1 MKGIS
6 IFFLFSSSILFSQET
21 GIVVDKIVAQ
31 IGNQIILMSDVESQ
45 KQQAIQSGLDPL
57 KVNSCEI
64 LEQLMAN
71 ELLLD
76 QALLDSISVSDEQVD
91 AEMENRLR
99 LLEEKFGSR
108 EKLETFYGET
118 TSKIKDKFR
127 IQIRNKILTQEME
140 RKLVQG
146 ISVTPKDASTFF
158 KSIPK
163 DSIPF
168 INMKLSFQ
176 QIVYYPKITKDDKKR
191 AYDILAEVRT
201 AIVDNGKSFET
212 QARINSD
219 DPGSASKGGKIEAS
233 AGMMVPQFES
243 TVFQLKVGEIS
254 EIIESPYGYHII
266 KLISRKGQDYTCLH
280 ILKIPEYSPE
290 AIDDASNRMDTCYQ
304 LLKENKITWNDAV
317 LRFSN
322 DESTKQNQGIITNPI
337 TGDQTW
343 DMEDLN
349 QVDQQIYVLTEM
361 MEKGDYTKPNLYIDI
376 YERKQGFRI
385 VRLMERYI
393 PHIANLKD
401 DYSLIKRAT
410 ENDKKQKTIKLW
422 VNSKIQNTYI
432 RIDKDYQDCQLINEF
447 NINNK

>member
-57 KVNSCEI
+57 KINSCEI

-118 TSKIKDKFR
+118 TNIIKDKFR

-140 RKLVQG
+140 RKLVQN
-146 ISVTPKDASTFF
+146 ISITPKDVSTFF

-176 QIVYYPKITKDDKKR
+176 QIVYYPKITKEDKKR
-191 AYDILAEVRT
+191 AYDILSEVRT

-322 DESTKQNQGIITNPI
+322 DESTKQNHGIITNPI

-361 MEKGDYTKPNLYIDI
+361 MEKGDYTKPNLYVDI

>member
-45 KQQAIQSGLDPL
+45 KQQALQSGLDPL
-57 KVNSCEI
+57 KINACEI

-127 IQIRNKILTQEME
+127 TQIRNKILTQEME
-140 RKLVQG
+140 RKLVQN
-146 ISVTPKDASTFF
+146 ISITPKDVSTFF

-191 AYDILAEVRT
+191 AYDILSEVRT

-254 EIIESPYGYHII
+254 EIFESPYGYHII
-266 KLISRKGQDYTCLH
+266 KLISRKGQDYICLH

-385 VRLMERYI
+385 VRLSERYP
-393 PHIANLKD
+393 PHIANLQD

-410 ENDKKQKTIKLW
+410 ENDKKQKIIQNWIK
-422 VNSKIQNTYI
+422 SKIGNAYI
-432 RIDKDYQDCQLINEF
+432 RIDDEYKNCNF
-447 NINNK
+447 SNNWILK

>member
-1 MKGIS
+1 MKGIL
-6 IFFLFSSSILFSQET
+6 IFFILNSCILLSQET
-21 GIVVDKIVAQ
+21 GNVVDKIVAQ

-45 KQQAIQSGLDPL
+45 KQQVIQSGLDPL
-57 KVNSCEI
+57 NINTCEI

-118 TSKIKDKFR
+118 TNKIKDKFR
-127 IQIRNKILTQEME
+127 VQIRNKILMQEME

-146 ISVTPKDASTFF
+146 ISITPKDVGIFF
-158 KSIPK
+158 KSIPN
-163 DSIPF
+163 DSVPF

-191 AYDILAEVRT
+191 AYDILSEVRT

-349 QVDQQIYVLTEM
+349 QVDQQIYVLTEA

-385 VRLMERYI
+385 VRLSERYS
-393 PHIANLKD
+393 PHIANLQD
-401 DYSLIKRAT
+401 DYSLIKRAA
-410 ENDKKQKTIKLW
+410 ENDKKQKIIQNWIK
-422 VNSKIQNTYI
+422 SKIGNAYI
-432 RIDKDYQDCQLINEF
+432 RIDDEYKNCNF
-447 NINNK
+447 SNNWILK

>member
-1 MKGIS
+1 MKVIS
-6 IFFLFSSSILFSQET
+6 VFFLFSSSILFSQEK

-31 IGNQIILMSDVESQ
+31 IGDQIILMSDVETQ
-45 KQQAIQSGLDPL
+45 KQQTIQAGTDVL
-57 KVNSCEI
+57 KINVCEI
-64 LEQLMAN
+64 LEQLMTSQ
-71 ELLLD
+71 LLLD

-140 RKLVQG
+140 RKLVQN
-146 ISVTPKDASTFF
+146 ISITPKDVSTFF

-176 QIVYYPKITKDDKKR
+176 QIVYYPKITKEDKKR
-191 AYDILAEVRT
+191 AYDILSEVRT

-290 AIDDASNRMDTCYQ
+290 AIDDASNRMDTCHQ

-385 VRLMERYI
+385 VRLSERYP
-393 PHIANLKD
+393 PHIANMDD
-401 DYSLIKRAT
+401 DYSLIKRAA
-410 ENDKKQKTIKLW
+410 ENDKKQKTIQNW
-422 VNSKIQNTYI
+422 VKSKIGNAYI
-432 RIDKDYQDCQLINEF
+432 RIDDEYKNCNF
-447 NINNK
+447 SNNWILK

>member
-57 KVNSCEI
+57 KINACEI

-146 ISVTPKDASTFF
+146 ISVTPKDVSAFF

-191 AYDILAEVRT
+191 AYDILSEVRT

-349 QVDQQIYVLTEM
+349 QVDQQIYVLTEA

-385 VRLMERYI
+385 VRLSERYS
-393 PHIANLKD
+393 PHIANLQD
-401 DYSLIKRAT
+401 DYSLIKRAA
-410 ENDKKQKTIKLW
+410 ENDKKQKIIQNWIK
-422 VNSKIQNTYI
+422 SKIGNAYI
-432 RIDKDYQDCQLINEF
+432 RIDDEYKNCNF
-447 NINNK
+447 SNNWILK

>member
-57 KVNSCEI
+57 KINACEI

-146 ISVTPKDASTFF
+146 ISVTPKDVSTFF

-191 AYDILAEVRT
+191 AYDILSEVRT

-290 AIDDASNRMDTCYQ
+290 AIDDASNRMDTCHQ

-385 VRLMERYI
+385 VRLSERYP
-393 PHIANLKD
+393 PHIANLQD

-410 ENDKKQKTIKLW
+410 ENDKKQKIIQNWIK
-422 VNSKIQNTYI
+422 SKIGNAYI
-432 RIDKDYQDCQLINEF
+432 RIDDEYKSCNF
-447 NINNK
+447 SNNWILK